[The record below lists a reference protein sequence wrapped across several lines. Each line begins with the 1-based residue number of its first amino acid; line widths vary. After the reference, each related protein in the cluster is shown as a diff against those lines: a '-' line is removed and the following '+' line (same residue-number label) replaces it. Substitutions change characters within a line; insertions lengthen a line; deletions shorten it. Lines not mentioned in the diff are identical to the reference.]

1 MPNTFQLLGKKQVS
15 NLHAAYLDCS
25 VHNEVPS
32 FCNLISPLGKAW
44 TILRSNHKIIFFPLS
59 AELAQLIYHH
69 SHFLPSHHCLSV
81 TIRIAAQFLGCRL
94 WTKATLTKTKKATS
108 NHLISPF
115 IPSQQQTTLNH
126 NKKQMFTHSTEM
138 IRACHCLNP
147 NIKNATI
154 KMRY

>member
-1 MPNTFQLLGKKQVS
+1 MNKGNFEKQKK
-15 NLHAAYLDCS
+15 
-25 VHNEVPS
+25 P
-32 FCNLISPLGKAW
+32 
-44 TILRSNHKIIFFPLS
+44 
-59 AELAQLIYHH
+59 
-69 SHFLPSHHCLSV
+69 
-81 TIRIAAQFLGCRL
+81 
-94 WTKATLTKTKKATS
+94 TS

-154 KMRY
+154 KIRH